1 MLNVESVVGIAVVKT
16 ILENVLVVPI
26 SSLSAEPLHLKTGVR
41 EILESRSAG
50 ETNEGADVEV
60 ATASEPA
67 SHPFKTN

>member
-16 ILENVLVVPI
+16 IVEKVFVVPI
-26 SSLSAEPLHLKTGVR
+26 SSLSADPLHLKTGVT

-50 ETNEGADVEV
+50 DISDGAVVEV
-60 ATASEPA
+60 ATESEPA